1 MIAFPSVSILQIQL
15 PVGDDHTGQL
25 YLMALIRNQLN
36 CIIEYNISSVIVLPD
51 STAINDLVTSIQS
64 ASSPNNP
71 IVQLLVSGN
80 QNTVGQI
87 LTSFSQQFNKMN
99 TQILTQLSRKL
110 IYIIINR
117 IHKSICT
124 D

>member
-1 MIAFPSVSILQIQL
+1 M
-15 PVGDDHTGQL
+15 
-25 YLMALIRNQLN
+25 IRNQLN

>member
-1 MIAFPSVSILQIQL
+1 
-15 PVGDDHTGQL
+15 
-25 YLMALIRNQLN
+25 LIRNQLN